1 MEPNDENSAT
11 NSDPSAPPPVRSAD
25 SEPAARVLG
34 EPSADL
40 EQARA
45 QLVQATQERE
55 SALELAA
62 LQQAM
67 LAAHRRAVLAENS
80 GQVVPELVQGATA
93 DEIDAS
99 IETAKAAYARIADSV
114 RAATLPETSPLPI
127 VAASASP
134 RGEAPTDDLSPL
146 QKITSALGRNGR

>member
-1 MEPNDENSAT
+1 
-11 NSDPSAPPPVRSAD
+11 V
-25 SEPAARVLG
+25 
-34 EPSADL
+34 
-40 EQARA
+40 RA
-45 QLVQATQERE
+45 QLVQVTQERE
-55 SALELAA
+55 SALAAAQQAAATAHDRLAA

-67 LAAHRRAVLAENS
+67 LTAHRRAVLAENS

-114 RAATLPETSPLPI
+114 RASTLPETSPLPI